1 MDSEHIEGLRKH
13 WGGPMSDAEIE
24 LLRDMQAF
32 IDFAI
37 RNGLSFQSVAINL
50 GHDLNGLYR
59 YGFDLKAAVA
69 DAFLPKVTGYSQIN
83 ADSVGQSEEP
93 VEST

>member
-1 MDSEHIEGLRKH
+1 VDSEHIEALRKH
-13 WGGPMSDAEIE
+13 WSGPMSDAEVE

-37 RNGLSFQSVAINL
+37 RNGLSFPLVVGTL
-50 GHDLNGLYR
+50 GHDVNGLQR
-59 YGFDLKAAVA
+59 YGYDLNTA
-69 DAFLPKVTGYSQIN
+69 AFLPKVTGYSQIN

-93 VEST
+93 IEST